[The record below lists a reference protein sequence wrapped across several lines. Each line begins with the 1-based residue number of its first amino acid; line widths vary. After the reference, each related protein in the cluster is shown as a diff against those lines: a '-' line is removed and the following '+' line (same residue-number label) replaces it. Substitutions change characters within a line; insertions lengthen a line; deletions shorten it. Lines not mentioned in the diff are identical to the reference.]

1 MRGAILLAVTLALL
15 TTAMAQDFAPM
26 AGMGTTQT
34 AFIAAN
40 GVYSAGGSGFA
51 FPVIPAQNYNYDDIY
66 SAAGPDV
73 AVAAFSAVAANTKTV
88 TKNQDANAC
97 CGLVNGLVNAAPT
110 TVNLE
115 RIGLPQQ
122 VALGAGRGSSATNTV
137 TITTQQK

>member
-1 MRGAILLAVTLALL
+1 MKGAILLAVTLALL

-26 AGMGTTQT
+26 AGMGTSQT

-40 GVYSAGGSGFA
+40 GVYAAGGAGFA
-51 FPVIPAQNYNYDDIY
+51 FPVIPGQNYNYDDIY

-73 AVAAFSAVAANTKTV
+73 AVAAFGAVAANTKTV

-97 CGLVNGLVNAAPT
+97 CDLGNAAPT

-122 VALGAGRGSSATNTV
+122 VALGAGAGSRATNTV

>member
-1 MRGAILLAVTLALL
+1 LLAVTLALL

-26 AGMGTTQT
+26 AGMGTSQT

-40 GVYSAGGSGFA
+40 GVYSAGGAGFA
-51 FPVIPAQNYNYDDIY
+51 FPVIPGQNYNYDDIY

-73 AVAAFSAVAANTKTV
+73 AVAAFGAVAANSKTV
-88 TKNQDANAC
+88 TKNQDANVC
-97 CGLVNGLVNAAPT
+97 CGVENASPT
-110 TVNLE
+110 INLE

-122 VALGAGRGSSATNTV
+122 VALGAGAGSRATNTV

>member
-1 MRGAILLAVTLALL
+1 MKIAILLAVTLALL
-15 TTAMAQDFAPM
+15 TTAMAQDSFAPM
-26 AGMGTTQT
+26 AGMGTSQT

-40 GVYSAGGSGFA
+40 GVYSAGGAGFA
-51 FPVIPAQNYNYDDIY
+51 FPVIPGQNYNYDDIY

-73 AVAAFSAVAANTKTV
+73 AVAAFGAVAANTKTV

-97 CGLVNGLVNAAPT
+97 CQENAAPIT
-110 TVNLE
+110 INLE

-122 VALGAGRGSSATNTV
+122 VALGAGAGSRATNTV